1 MLKAMRDSFKHLK
14 WILFLIVFAF
24 VFLVFA
30 DWGGANQA
38 TATGSA
44 PWAARVNGE
53 AIEVVDFQRMLQ
65 GTAFQYEQSLG
76 RKLTRAELDQ
86 FGIQQ
91 QVMTSLVNQK
101 LMLQAGE
108 KMGLVVTDQELRD
121 EIAKMPVLYPNG
133 QFVGTAKYEYYV
145 KSVLQYPSTAEFEDA
160 VAQDIAIRKI
170 DRIFRDSIVIS
181 DARAEREYRN
191 RNESAQIEFVLVP
204 VESRLGSVTVSAQE
218 VNDYYLEN
226 TRNYTH
232 SSQRR
237 IDYLTVDESRLR
249 NEITITDDAV
259 RARFDST
266 GPGLEEVS
274 AQHILLSVDPGAAPE
289 NEQQIADLAASLASR
304 ARGGEDFEALAS
316 EYSEDPGS
324 AAMGGDLGTFGRG
337 RMVPAFEQAAFS
349 TPVGEISDP
358 VRTQFGYHIIK
369 VNSRSVP
376 DLDEMAPAIREELM
390 AERVAVVA
398 RQRLEAIRARLGET
412 ATAEQFRAEAQGAV
426 VLSQSPWFAERG
438 PIEGLGRVPEINT
451 WAFDTGVEHG
461 TVGPVTDSGQLAAPL
476 LPRILA
482 LREPGVTPLEEIRA
496 QVEQEARRAAARAAI
511 EREMSSGSYQSIDEA
526 SDSLGQTVREATVR
540 PNAPVEGLVGSSTAL
555 ARAALDAE
563 VGAIGGPVSIDSGV
577 VLFEV
582 VGKTVFDPAKFAGEK
597 ANLIEELRSRESAEL
612 RDAMLDE
619 LRQRARLEVNQSLLE
634 GGQDRAGQ
642 DHAGH
647 DHS

>member
-38 TATGSA
+38 TATAGA

-53 AIEVVDFQRMLQ
+53 TIEVIDFQRLLQ

-76 RKLTRAELDQ
+76 RKLTQDELAQ
-86 FGIQQ
+86 FGIQE

-101 LMLQAGE
+101 LMLQAAE
-108 KMGLVVTDQELRD
+108 EMGLVVTDQELRE
-121 EIAKMPVLYPNG
+121 EIARIPVLYPNG
-133 QFVGTAKYEYYV
+133 QFVGTDKYEYYV
-145 KSVLQYPSTAEFEDA
+145 RSVLQYPSTAEFEDA
-160 VAQDIAIRKI
+160 VAREIAIRKLN
-170 DRIFRDSIVIS
+170 RVFRDSIVIS
-181 DARAEREYRN
+181 DARAEQEYRN
-191 RNESAQIEFVLVP
+191 RSESAQIEYLLVP
-204 VESRLGSVTVSAQE
+204 VETRLDSVTVSDQD

-232 SSQRR
+232 AAQKR
-237 IDYLTVDESRLR
+237 IEYLTVDESRLR
-249 NEITITDDAV
+249 NEITITEDAV
-259 RARFDST
+259 RARFNST
-266 GPGLEEVS
+266 SSELDEVS
-274 AQHILLSVDPGAAPE
+274 AQHILLTVDPGAAPE
-289 NEQQIADLAASLASR
+289 DEQKIADLAESLARR
-304 ARGGEDFEALAS
+304 ARAGEDFGALAS

-324 AAMGGDLGTFGRG
+324 AATGGDLGTFSRG

-349 TPVGEISDP
+349 TPVGQISDP
-358 VRTQFGYHIIK
+358 VRTQFGYHVIK
-369 VNSRSVP
+369 VNSRDVP
-376 DLDEMAPAIREELM
+376 DFEEMAPAIREELM

-398 RQRLEAIRARLGET
+398 KQRLEAIRARLGES
-412 ATAEQFRAEAQGAV
+412 ATPEEFRAEADGAV

-451 WAFDTGVEHG
+451 WAFDTGVENG
-461 TVGPVTDSGQLAAPL
+461 AIGPVTESGQLAGPL

-482 LREPGVTPLEEIRA
+482 SREPGITPLEEIRA
-496 QVEQEARRAAARAAI
+496 QVAQEARRAAARAAI
-511 EREMSSGSYQSIDEA
+511 EREMSSGDYQSIEA
-526 SDSLGQTVREATVR
+526 ASGSLGQPVREAVVR
-540 PNAPVEGLVGSSTAL
+540 PNTPVEGLVGSSAAL
-555 ARAALDAE
+555 VRAALEAE
-563 VGAIGGPVSIDSGV
+563 EGAIGGPVTIDSGV

-582 VGKTVFDPAKFAGEK
+582 VEKTVFDPAKFAEEK
-597 ANLIEELRSRESAEL
+597 ANLIEELRSKESAEL

-634 GGQDRAGQ
+634 GQDRAGQ

-647 DHS
+647 GHI